1 MTHEISTRDVR
12 QRLGDLLNRVSLRHD
27 EYVIARKGHP
37 VAALVPVEKLEQMRR
52 IARRH
57 ALAFLDQQKGGQLSQ
72 ADAESLAL
80 EAQRWARKATRR
92 RRK

>member
-1 MTHEISTRDVR
+1 MTHEISTLDVR
-12 QRLGDLLNRVSLRHD
+12 QRLGDLLNRVALRHD